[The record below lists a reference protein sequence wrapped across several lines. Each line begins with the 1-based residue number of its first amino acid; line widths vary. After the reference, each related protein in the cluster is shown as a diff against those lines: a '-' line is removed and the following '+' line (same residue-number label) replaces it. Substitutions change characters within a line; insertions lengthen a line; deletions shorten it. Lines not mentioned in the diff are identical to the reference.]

1 MLDLPSPILNY
12 IHTLAVENRSP
23 AYLLVEKD
31 GRLSDWG
38 GKLEAYGVNDL
49 QKGEYIG
56 KQVFFLEG
64 LFPLNGSPI
73 CIPCMK
79 TEYGLSADVHLVPG
93 EERDWVLLLDATL
106 EESQHRLMQQQ
117 GNELNLLREEHWKI
131 LNQYFGKDITQLP
144 QAVLTLQDR
153 GERRDVTILSIHI
166 CGLTSYSE
174 NNPPEVVFK
183 TLNLCIPIM
192 IQILI
197 DEAGIVNKI
206 TGDVITAFFGVI
218 ASTGCPKNQ
227 AIKAARG
234 IIEAIAEIGEAR
246 KGELGLTLEI
256 AIGIASGP
264 VTLGILGSKGSRMFT
279 AIGYYVNLAACLES
293 QARPSEI
300 LIDEN
305 TFQELDEI
313 KKDFLENILL
323 LKGIVEPIRTYSCL
337 VK

>member
-12 IHTLAVENRSP
+12 IHTLTVENRSP

-49 QKGEYIG
+49 QKGENIE

-64 LFPLNGSPI
+64 LFPLNDSPI
-73 CIPCMK
+73 HIPCMK

-117 GNELNLLREEHWKI
+117 GNELNLLREEHYKI
-131 LNQYFGKDITQLP
+131 LNQYLGKDITPLP
-144 QAVLTLQDR
+144 QAALTLQER
-153 GERRDVTILSIHI
+153 GERRDITILSIHI

-174 NNPPEVVFK
+174 NNPPEMVFQI
-183 TLNLCIPIM
+183 LNLYIPIM
-192 IQILI
+192 LQILV

-218 ASTGCPKNQ
+218 SSTGCPKNQ

-234 IIEAIAEIGEAR
+234 MIEAIAEIGEAR
-246 KGELGLTLEI
+246 QGELGLTLEI
-256 AIGIASGP
+256 GIGVASGP
-264 VTLGILGSKGSRMFT
+264 VTVGILGSKSSRMLT
-279 AIGYYVNLAACLES
+279 AIGYYINLAAYLEN
-293 QARPSEI
+293 QARPGEI

-305 TFQELDEI
+305 TFQELDEM
-313 KKDFLENILL
+313 KKYFLENILL
-323 LKGIVEPIRTYSCL
+323 LKGITEPIRTYSCL
-337 VK
+337 VN